1 MELIFPKKFLR
12 PQSYFG
18 ILPRL
23 RRDTVRARAHALDS
37 GCSPV
42 QKDWST
48 WLPADKAET
57 FDSCVRQLELCYGM
71 FSVSLNEALELRRIG
86 KAGHSCRAILF
97 MPELCARLAFPL
109 EGLLRTL
116 GEHAKHFG
124 VIPNTAPL
132 DAANFRGYR
141 EQRTARMSDLLSRV
155 LLTQR
160 SQFLHKIDTLEDM
173 VLHIHSDFCEIAS
186 DLGSGASAEP
196 SSDWRTLDDAHFDL
210 NTCLREAIVLLK
222 SFIVV
227 LPDSQLPAFQK
238 SINDQMLA
246 PHDAAPIRRRRMVLI
261 EGE

>member
-1 MELIFPKKFLR
+1 MIP
-12 PQSYFG
+12 
-18 ILPRL
+18 
-23 RRDTVRARAHALDS
+23 D
-37 GCSPV
+37 
-42 QKDWST
+42 
-48 WLPADKAET
+48 
-57 FDSCVRQLELCYGM
+57 
-71 FSVSLNEALELRRIG
+71 
-86 KAGHSCRAILF
+86 
-97 MPELCARLAFPL
+97 LCARLAHPV

-132 DAANFRGYR
+132 DASNFRGFR
-141 EQRTARMSDLLSRV
+141 EQRTARMSDLLSHV

-160 SQFLHKIDTLEDM
+160 SQFLHKIDTLEEM

-238 SINDQMLA
+238 SVDAQMMAPNDPEA
-246 PHDAAPIRRRRMVLI
+246 VRGGRMVLI
-261 EGE
+261 ERE